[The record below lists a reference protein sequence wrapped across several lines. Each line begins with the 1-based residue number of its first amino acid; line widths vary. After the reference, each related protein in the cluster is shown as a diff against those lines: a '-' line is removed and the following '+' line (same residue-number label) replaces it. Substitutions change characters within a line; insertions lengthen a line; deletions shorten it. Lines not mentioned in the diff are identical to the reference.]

1 MMTSDLKLRVP
12 TNVKEWLKR
21 RATSQRRTMNGEILT
36 ILEKAMQAD
45 PALPKPATDKA
56 A

>member
-1 MMTSDLKLRVP
+1 MQMNDLKLRVP
-12 TNVKEWLKR
+12 ANVKEWLKS
-21 RATSQRRTMNGEILT
+21 RATSQRRTMNGEILI

-45 PALPKPATDKA
+45 PAPPKPADKA